1 MIKPQREAAVT
12 RVNTLGLTAQPGAAW
27 HLYHHNGVPPSMLS
41 LLMLSLLMLS
51 LSMLSLSMLALD
63 ALALGALALDAYI
76 CCIWGS
82 SAPKSP
88 IGRK

>member
-41 LLMLSLLMLS
+41 LSVLSLSVLS
-51 LSMLSLSMLALD
+51 LSMLSLSMLSLSVLSLSMLTSVVFGD
-63 ALALGALALDAYI
+63 
-76 CCIWGS
+76 
-82 SAPKSP
+82 PP
-88 IGRK
+88 HQNRP